1 MSARET
7 HASVWGT
14 TPAALA
20 VPCLYEGA
28 VLQAVAGGCR
38 RPGGLELTNRA
49 LSQSAL
55 PRGSVVLDVGCA
67 DGLVV
72 EHLTLAYGMLATGID
87 PSPVLLAEGR
97 RHRPELDLREGR
109 AEELPFDDDSYDAVL
124 AECSLSLADEPARA
138 VAECARVLRPGGSLL
153 VSDIYRRGRPDGL
166 RALLD
171 EHGFDVTTWEDQS
184 GLLARLVWDIVEQH
198 GSMAAFWAAVGVA
211 APPADLGDRA
221 DGRAEPAR
229 SRGLGGLGYCLC
241 IARRGERAGGEAGND
256 DTTIE
261 VDRTP
266 CAKDEG
272 GEQ

>member
-1 MSARET
+1 MSAREI
-7 HASVWGT
+7 HASIWGT
-14 TPAALA
+14 TPAVLA

-38 RPGGLELTNRA
+38 RPGGLELTDRA
-49 LSQSAL
+49 LSLSAL

-67 DGLVV
+67 DGLAV
-72 EHLTLAYGMLATGID
+72 EHLTLRYGMLATGLD
-87 PSPVLLAEGR
+87 PSPVLLEEGH
-97 RHRPELDLREGR
+97 RHRPELDLRQGR

-138 VAECARVLRPGGSLL
+138 VAECARVLRPGGLLL

-166 RALLD
+166 RTLLD

-241 IARRGERAGGEAGND
+241 IARLGERARGEAGKHD
-256 DTTIE
+256 AASD
-261 VDRTP
+261 VSDP
-266 CAKDEG
+266 LGAHDEG
-272 GEQ
+272 GTP